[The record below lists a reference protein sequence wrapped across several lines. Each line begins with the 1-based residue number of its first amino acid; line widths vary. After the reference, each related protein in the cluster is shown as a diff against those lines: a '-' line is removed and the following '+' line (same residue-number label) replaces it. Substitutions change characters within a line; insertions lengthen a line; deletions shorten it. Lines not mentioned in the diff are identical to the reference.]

1 MLGFFYNPNDTHP
14 NIMTSHIIV
23 SDFFAKDGLQWLAAQ
38 LFITILLT
46 AITQKLTQRAL
57 INIHKRT
64 NKTDVV
70 YDAPLVDAMYK
81 PVSFLIWI
89 FGVSMSI
96 SLITDKAFQFPLANY
111 IPEIQKIS
119 IVAAIAWLV
128 LRFVA
133 RLETQYLKHAEAK
146 KKAVDITLTH
156 AIAQLISISTIVT
169 SALLCMQ
176 IVGLPIAGLLAF
188 GGIGGAAVAFASKDL
203 LANVFGSL
211 VIYLDKPFKVGDWI
225 RSPDK
230 SIEGVVEFIGWR
242 ATRIRNFEKRP
253 FYVPN
258 GVFLTITVENPS
270 RMSSR
275 RIMTSV
281 GIRYSDAHRMD
292 TIVHQVKTMLLEH
305 PNIDNNQTI
314 VVNFDTFGASSLN
327 FLVYAFTKTINWVE
341 FKSIQHNILINILN
355 IIKNNGAECAFPT
368 QTLWLQKEETA
379 PPQNLD
385 AS

>member
-1 MLGFFYNPNDTHP
+1 
-14 NIMTSHIIV
+14 MTSNIIV
-23 SDFFAKDGLQWLAAQ
+23 SDFFAKNSLQWLAAQ

-64 NKTDVV
+64 NKTEIV

-133 RLETQYLKHAEAK
+133 RLETQYLKHAETK
-146 KKAVDITLTH
+146 KKVVDITLTH
-156 AIAQLISISTIVT
+156 AIAQLISISTLVT

-176 IVGLPIAGLLAF
+176 IVGLPITGLLAF
-188 GGIGGAAVAFASKDL
+188 GGIGGAAVAFAAKDL
-203 LANVFGSL
+203 LANIFGSL
-211 VIYLDKPFKVGDWI
+211 VIYP
-225 RSPDK
+225 
-230 SIEGVVEFIGWR
+230 
-242 ATRIRNFEKRP
+242 
-253 FYVPN
+253 
-258 GVFLTITVENPS
+258 
-270 RMSSR
+270 
-275 RIMTSV
+275 
-281 GIRYSDAHRMD
+281 
-292 TIVHQVKTMLLEH
+292 
-305 PNIDNNQTI
+305 
-314 VVNFDTFGASSLN
+314 
-327 FLVYAFTKTINWVE
+327 FTKTINWVE
-341 FKSIQHNILINILN
+341 FKSIQHKILINILN

-368 QTLWLQKEETA
+368 QTLWLQKET
-379 PPQNLD
+379 PPQSFA

>member
-1 MLGFFYNPNDTHP
+1 MFSY
-14 NIMTSHIIV
+14 
-23 SDFFAKDGLQWLAAQ
+23 FFAKDGLQWLAAQ

-46 AITQKLTQRAL
+46 ALAQKISYRAL
-57 INIHKRT
+57 TNIHKRVQ
-64 NKTDVV
+64 KTKVV
-70 YDAPLVDAMYK
+70 YDAPLIDAMYK
-81 PVSFLIWI
+81 PVSFLIWV
-89 FGVSMSI
+89 FGISMSI
-96 SLITDKAFQFPLANY
+96 SLFTDRNFPFPFAQY

-119 IVAAIAWLV
+119 IVSAIAWLV

-133 RLETQYLKHAEAK
+133 RLEKQYLIHAEK
-146 KKAVDITLTH
+146 KKKVIDVTFTH

-169 SALLCMQ
+169 AALLCMQ

-188 GGIGGAAVAFASKDL
+188 GGIGGAAVALAAKDL
-203 LANVFGSL
+203 LANIFGSL
-211 VIYLDKPFKVGDWI
+211 VIYLDKPFKVGDWV

-281 GIRYSDAHRMD
+281 GIRYSDAHLMD
-292 TIVHQVKTMLLEH
+292 TIVHQVKAMLLE
-305 PNIDNNQTI
+305 NADIDNNQTI

-327 FLVYAFTKTINWVE
+327 FLVYAFTKTINWIE
-341 FKSIQHNILINILN
+341 FKSIQHNVLINILD
-355 IIKNNGAECAFPT
+355 IIQRNGAECAFPT
-368 QTLWLQKEETA
+368 QTLFLQNEATSNVPETA
-379 PPQNLD
+379 EN
-385 AS
+385 